1 MLALPCTGSQDPE
14 TNLSSLESSAK
25 VNGDMTSYLKDI
37 GVCPC
42 ARPKLT
48 STKAE
53 VEAQAAVN
61 PEDILSSDHK
71 EGLPSEEKNK
81 RASNFLKEVSY
92 CIPKQDDTLTSQI
105 FCFFANS
112 ATCMCTPVPVGKSL
126 DLCLVKFSLCYAW
139 LSR

>member
-1 MLALPCTGSQDPE
+1 MLALPYTGPQDPE
-14 TNLSSLESSAK
+14 INLSSSESSAK

-42 ARPKLT
+42 ARPKST

-53 VEAQAAVN
+53 VDAQAAVN

-81 RASNFLKEVSY
+81 RASNFLKEVTY
-92 CIPKQDDTLTSQI
+92 CFPNQDDTPTTQI
-105 FCFFANS
+105 FCYFANS
-112 ATCMCTPVPVGKSL
+112 ATCMCTPVPIGNPLTCVL
-126 DLCLVKFSLCYAW
+126 
-139 LSR
+139 

>member
-1 MLALPCTGSQDPE
+1 MLALPCTGSQDLE

-25 VNGDMTSYLKDI
+25 VNGDMTSYLKGI

-53 VEAQAAVN
+53 VEAQVAVN

-92 CIPKQDDTLTSQI
+92 CIPKLDDTLTSQI
-105 FCFFANS
+105 LCYFANS
-112 ATCMCTPVPVGKSL
+112 TTCMRISVPVGKFL
-126 DLCLVKFSLCYAW
+126 DVCLVKFF
-139 LSR
+139 